1 MPAKTMMYF
10 ADQNVRTI
18 RDNFP
23 ERRFSEYVSLLI
35 LASPANTDARTREL
49 ARKEAELFAEK
60 YLAYTIHD
68 QSGNTVHTGDL
79 SECKKELTHL
89 IEHNRDKYYYLSDYL
104 GNVIEQGG
112 NRDAL

>member
-1 MPAKTMMYF
+1 MPAKTAMYF
-10 ADQNVRTI
+10 ANPAIQTI

-23 ERRFSEYVSLLI
+23 ERRFSEYVSILI
-35 LASPANTDARTREL
+35 LASPANTDPRTREL

-79 SECKKELTHL
+79 SECKKELTRL
-89 IEHNRDKYYYLSDYL
+89 IEHNRDKYYYLHDYL